1 MQADGISDTE
11 PEPKDEVELTVDCSS
26 ALNSAAQNRAK
37 LILVYVS
44 HTGEDIHGA
53 WVVARDFRFAAE
65 CWATGCPMDNRS
77 PGKVQG
83 LLEFTKWFQARA
95 QEQRMSVEL
104 FFWIDYC
111 CLLPTEAFAAIPLFI
126 ATCTE
131 ILVWRTP
138 QFDRK
143 VWPLTEACHY
153 GRFLLQ
159 VRRYFVRS
167 GLVRKDRLCS
177 FVPSGFHPATVVV
190 RNFTELL
197 SGLVQLG
204 SSQLEVASK
213 KAAVKYDPWSHLVL
227 FEGLRISEVLKKA
240 QSSNAHGIR
249 FLTDVEATQLLQ
261 IQERRRRAKWSLA
274 WILVAAP
281 LALALAKL
289 RRATAKVAIL
299 VPMLAATAWRFSSR
313 CRWPVEWATHEL
325 AGEGSALY
333 VLQRNVEPWLHC
345 GRKFHLRVLLLCVGD
360 LTAYVHKD
368 VRVLLASGR
377 YTDGCGDSGR
387 LDVHVTNMGVN
398 KAVSDYSETEQN
410 IALQELGEEL
420 ATKIFGELSDVLAKT
435 LTGLQAAGRRHF
447 FTLPNCWELFGADFL
462 VEAGTARA
470 VLLEINP
477 SPSLAMYS
485 ADLHTLLGEASGL
498 LLLQRRPHAVCCGC
512 VWIRCEGHM
521 EAGDGIFDY
530 VDHPL
535 WDDYIRSVTPKDGIA
550 N

>member
-1 MQADGISDTE
+1 MAGVDPADGISDTE

-44 HTGEDIHGA
+44 HTGE
-53 WVVARDFRFAAE
+53 
-65 CWATGCPMDNRS
+65 DNRS

-143 VWPLTEACHY
+143 VWPLT
-153 GRFLLQ
+153 
-159 VRRYFVRS
+159 
-167 GLVRKDRLCS
+167 
-177 FVPSGFHPATVVV
+177 
-190 RNFTELL
+190 
-197 SGLVQLG
+197 
-204 SSQLEVASK
+204 
-213 KAAVKYDPWSHLVL
+213 
-227 FEGLRISEVLKKA
+227 VLKKA

-485 ADLHTLLGEASGL
+485 ADLHTLLGGDPLSSELPPTWLELQLGAAAS
-498 LLLQRRPHAVCCGC
+498 
-512 VWIRCEGHM
+512 
-521 EAGDGIFDY
+521 D
-530 VDHPL
+530 
-535 WDDYIRSVTPKDGIA
+535 
-550 N
+550 